1 MIDKA
6 TGLTKYIQAVHASA
20 NATAEFLTAQ
30 IHAEAQKNEWG
41 NSATAAQVKFT
52 GKGFAVEVPE
62 DEQDNVDRLEYG
74 TETTRPSAVIRRV
87 GNRTQDAEKYFTGY
101 VWHTLGKSL

>member
-6 TGLTKYIQAVHASA
+6 SGISKYIKAVHTSA
-20 NATAEFLTAQ
+20 HATADFLTTQ
-30 IHAEAQKNEWG
+30 IHAEAQKSEWG

-62 DEQDNVDRLEYG
+62 EHQDNVDRLEYG

-87 GNRTQDAEKYFTGY
+87 GNRTQEAEKYFSGH